1 MKYKY
6 MIWDLDGTL
15 LNTIEDLHASV
26 NYALEKFGQ
35 MPRSL
40 KETTRN
46 VGNGIRML
54 ISRSLEG
61 GEKNPVMEDVF
72 SEFKAHYAENCL
84 NLTRPYD
91 KIPELLQTLKASGVK
106 MAVVSNKIDFAVK
119 DLRDRFF
126 PWLDVAMGEQEGI
139 ARKPAPDMVYR
150 AMQELGA
157 TPHETVFVGDSEV
170 DVMTA
175 RNAGLPCI
183 AVLWGF
189 RERDEL
195 IAVGGETFAQNAD
208 ELCGLLGVRLKGSS

>member
-6 MIWDLDGTL
+6 VIWDLDGTL

-26 NYALEKFGQ
+26 NYALEKYGQ
-35 MPRSL
+35 PIKTL

-46 VGNGIRML
+46 VGNGIRLL

-61 GEKNPVMEDVF
+61 GEENPVIEEVF
-72 SEFKAHYAENCL
+72 SAFKAHYAENCL

-91 KIPELLQTLKASGVK
+91 KITELLQTLKASGVK

-126 PWLDVAMGEQEGI
+126 PWLDVAMGEQSGI
-139 ARKPAPDMVYR
+139 ARKPDPAMVYL
-150 AMQELGA
+150 AMEELGA
-157 TPHETVFVGDSEV
+157 TAAETVFIGDSEV
-170 DVMTA
+170 DVVTA
-175 RNAGLPCI
+175 QNAGLDCI

-189 RERDEL
+189 REREEL
-195 IAVGGETFAQNAD
+195 EAVGGKTFAENAD
-208 ELCGLLGVRLKGSS
+208 ELAALLGL

>member
-6 MIWDLDGTL
+6 VIWDLDGTL

-26 NYALEKFGQ
+26 NYALERHGQ
-35 MPRSL
+35 PTKTL

-46 VGNGIRML
+46 VGNGIRLL

-61 GEKNPVMEDVF
+61 GEENPLIEEVF
-72 SEFKAHYAENCL
+72 SAFKAHYAENCL

-91 KIPELLQTLKASGVK
+91 KIPDLLQTLKASGVK

-126 PWLDVAMGEQEGI
+126 PWLDVAMGEQSGI
-139 ARKPAPDMVYR
+139 ARKPDPAMVYLT
-150 AMQELGA
+150 MEELGA
-157 TPHETVFVGDSEV
+157 TAAETVFIGDSEV
-170 DVMTA
+170 DVVTA
-175 RNAGLPCI
+175 QNAGLDCI

-189 RERDEL
+189 REREEL
-195 IAVGGETFAQNAD
+195 EAVGGKTFAENAD
-208 ELCGLLGVRLKGSS
+208 ELAALLGL

>member
-6 MIWDLDGTL
+6 VIWDLDGTL

-26 NYALEKFGQ
+26 NYALEKYGQ
-35 MPRSL
+35 PIKTL

-46 VGNGIRML
+46 VGNGIRLL

-61 GEKNPVMEDVF
+61 GEENPLIEEVF
-72 SEFKAHYAENCL
+72 SAFKAHYAENCL

-91 KIPELLQTLKASGVK
+91 KIPQLLQTLKASGVK

-126 PWLDVAMGEQEGI
+126 PWLDVAMGEQSGI
-139 ARKPAPDMVYR
+139 ARKPDPAMVYL
-150 AMQELGA
+150 AMEELGA
-157 TPHETVFVGDSEV
+157 TAAETVFIGDSEV
-170 DVMTA
+170 DVVTA
-175 RNAGLPCI
+175 QNAGLDCI

-189 RERDEL
+189 REKEEL
-195 IAVGGETFAQNAD
+195 EAVGGKTFAENAD
-208 ELCGLLGVRLKGSS
+208 ELAALLGL

>member
-6 MIWDLDGTL
+6 VIWDLDGTL

-26 NYALEKFGQ
+26 NYALERYGQ
-35 MPRSL
+35 PIKTL

-46 VGNGIRML
+46 VGNGIRLL

-61 GEKNPVMEDVF
+61 GEENPLIEEVF
-72 SEFKAHYAENCL
+72 SAFKAHYAENCL

-126 PWLDVAMGEQEGI
+126 PWLDVAMGEQSGI
-139 ARKPAPDMVYR
+139 ARKPDPAMVYL
-150 AMQELGA
+150 AMEELGA
-157 TPHETVFVGDSEV
+157 TAAETVFIGDSEV
-170 DVMTA
+170 DVVTA
-175 RNAGLPCI
+175 QNAGLDCI

-189 RERDEL
+189 REREEL
-195 IAVGGETFAQNAD
+195 EDVGGKTFAESAD
-208 ELCGLLGVRLKGSS
+208 ELAALLGL

>member
-6 MIWDLDGTL
+6 VIWDLDGTL

-26 NYALEKFGQ
+26 NYALERYGQ
-35 MPRSL
+35 PIKTL

-46 VGNGIRML
+46 VGNGIRLL

-61 GEKNPVMEDVF
+61 GEENPLIEEVF
-72 SEFKAHYAENCL
+72 SAFKAHYAENCL

-126 PWLDVAMGEQEGI
+126 PWLDVAMGEQSGI
-139 ARKPAPDMVYR
+139 ARKPDPAMVYL
-150 AMQELGA
+150 AMEELGA
-157 TPHETVFVGDSEV
+157 TAAETVFIGDSEV
-170 DVMTA
+170 DVVTA
-175 RNAGLPCI
+175 QNAGLDCI

-189 RERDEL
+189 REREEL
-195 IAVGGETFAQNAD
+195 EAVGGKTFAENAD
-208 ELCGLLGVRLKGSS
+208 ELAALLRL

>member
-6 MIWDLDGTL
+6 VIWDLDGTL

-26 NYALEKFGQ
+26 NYALERYGQ
-35 MPRSL
+35 PIKTL

-46 VGNGIRML
+46 VGNGIRLL

-61 GEKNPVMEDVF
+61 GEENPLIEEVF
-72 SEFKAHYAENCL
+72 SAFKAHYAENCL

-126 PWLDVAMGEQEGI
+126 PWLDVAMGEQSGI
-139 ARKPAPDMVYR
+139 ARKPDPAMVYL
-150 AMQELGA
+150 AMEELGA
-157 TPHETVFVGDSEV
+157 TAAETVFIGDSEV
-170 DVMTA
+170 DVVTA
-175 RNAGLPCI
+175 RNAGLDCI

-189 RERDEL
+189 REREEL
-195 IAVGGETFAQNAD
+195 EDVGGKTFAESAD
-208 ELCGLLGVRLKGSS
+208 ELAALLGL

>member
-6 MIWDLDGTL
+6 VIWDLDGTL

-26 NYALEKFGQ
+26 NYALERHGQ
-35 MPRSL
+35 PIKTL

-46 VGNGIRML
+46 VGNGIRLL

-61 GEKNPVMEDVF
+61 GEENPVIEEVF
-72 SEFKAHYAENCL
+72 SAFKAHYAENCL

-91 KIPELLQTLKASGVK
+91 KIPQLLQTLKASGVK

-126 PWLDVAMGEQEGI
+126 PWLDVAMGEQAGI
-139 ARKPAPDMVYR
+139 ARKPDPAMVYL
-150 AMQELGA
+150 AMEELGA
-157 TPHETVFVGDSEV
+157 TAAETVFVGDSEV
-170 DVMTA
+170 DVVTA
-175 RNAGLPCI
+175 QNAGLDCI

-189 RERDEL
+189 REREEL
-195 IAVGGETFAQNAD
+195 EAVGGKTFAENAD
-208 ELCGLLGVRLKGSS
+208 ELAALLGL

>member
-6 MIWDLDGTL
+6 VIWDLDGTL

-26 NYALEKFGQ
+26 NYALEKYGQ
-35 MPRSL
+35 PLKTL

-46 VGNGIRML
+46 VGNGIRLL

-61 GEKNPVMEDVF
+61 GEENPLIEEVF
-72 SEFKAHYAENCL
+72 SAFKAHYAENCL

-91 KIPELLQTLKASGVK
+91 KIPEILQTLKASGVK

-126 PWLDVAMGEQEGI
+126 PWLDVAMGEQSGI
-139 ARKPAPDMVYR
+139 ARKPDPAMVYL
-150 AMQELGA
+150 AMEELGA
-157 TPHETVFVGDSEV
+157 TAAETVFIGDSEV
-170 DVMTA
+170 DVVTA
-175 RNAGLPCI
+175 QNAGLDCI

-189 RERDEL
+189 REKEEL
-195 IAVGGETFAQNAD
+195 EAVGGKTFAESAD
-208 ELCGLLGVRLKGSS
+208 ELSALLGL

>member
-6 MIWDLDGTL
+6 IIWDLDGTL

-26 NYALEKFGQ
+26 NFALQKYGQ
-35 MPRSL
+35 PLRTL

-46 VGNGIRML
+46 VGNGIRLL

-61 GEKNPVMEDVF
+61 GEENPLIEEVF
-72 SEFKAHYAENCL
+72 AAFKAHYKENCL

-91 KIPELLQTLKASGVK
+91 GITDLLQKLKAKGAK

-126 PWLDVAMGEQEGI
+126 PWLDVAMGEQSGV
-139 ARKPAPDMVYR
+139 ARKPEPDMVFH
-150 AMQELGA
+150 AMDELGA
-157 TPHETVFVGDSEV
+157 VPEETVFIGDSEV
-170 DVMTA
+170 DVLTA
-175 RNAGLPCI
+175 KNAGLDCI

-189 RERDEL
+189 REKGEL
-195 IAVGGETFAQNAD
+195 ETVGGSVFAKSAD
-208 ELCGLLGVRLKGSS
+208 ELSALLGL

>member
-6 MIWDLDGTL
+6 VIWDLDGTL

-26 NYALEKFGQ
+26 NYALERYGQ
-35 MPRSL
+35 PIKTL

-46 VGNGIRML
+46 VGNGIRLL

-61 GEKNPVMEDVF
+61 GEENPVIEEVF
-72 SEFKAHYAENCL
+72 SAFKSHYAENCL

-91 KIPELLQTLKASGVK
+91 KIPQLLQTLKASGVK

-126 PWLDVAMGEQEGI
+126 PWLDVAMGEQAGI
-139 ARKPAPDMVYR
+139 ARKPDPAMVYL
-150 AMQELGA
+150 AMEELGA
-157 TPHETVFVGDSEV
+157 TAAETVFIGDSEV
-170 DVMTA
+170 DVVTA
-175 RNAGLPCI
+175 QNAGLDCI

-189 RERDEL
+189 REREEL
-195 IAVGGETFAQNAD
+195 EAVGGKTFAENAD
-208 ELCGLLGVRLKGSS
+208 ELAALLRL

>member
-1 MKYKY
+1 MNYKY
-6 MIWDLDGTL
+6 IIWDLDGTL

-26 NYALEKFGQ
+26 NYALEKCGQ
-35 MPRSL
+35 PLKTL

-46 VGNGIRML
+46 VGNGIRLL

-61 GEKNPVMEDVF
+61 GEENPAIEEVF
-72 SEFKAHYAENCL
+72 SAFKAHYAENCL

-91 KIPELLQTLKASGVK
+91 GITDLLQKLKASGVK

-139 ARKPAPDMVYR
+139 ARKPAPDMVYK
-150 AMQELGA
+150 AMEELGA
-157 TPHETVFVGDSEV
+157 TAEETVFVGDSEV
-170 DVMTA
+170 DVVTA
-175 RNAGLPCI
+175 KNAGLPCI

-189 RERDEL
+189 REKDEL
-195 IAVGGETFAQNAD
+195 TAVGGKDFAENAD
-208 ELCGLLGVRLKGSS
+208 ELAALLGL

>member
-6 MIWDLDGTL
+6 VIWDLDGTL

-26 NYALEKFGQ
+26 NYALERYGQ
-35 MPRSL
+35 PIKTL

-46 VGNGIRML
+46 VGNGIRLL

-61 GEKNPVMEDVF
+61 GEENPLIEEVF
-72 SEFKAHYAENCL
+72 SAFKAHYAENCL

-91 KIPELLQTLKASGVK
+91 KIPELLQALKASGVK

-126 PWLDVAMGEQEGI
+126 PWLDVAMGEQAGI
-139 ARKPAPDMVYR
+139 ARKPDPAMVYL
-150 AMQELGA
+150 AMEELGA
-157 TPHETVFVGDSEV
+157 TAAETVFIGDSEV
-170 DVMTA
+170 DVVTA
-175 RNAGLPCI
+175 QNAGLDCI

-189 RERDEL
+189 REREEL
-195 IAVGGETFAQNAD
+195 EAVGGKTFAESAD
-208 ELCGLLGVRLKGSS
+208 ELAALLRL

>member
-6 MIWDLDGTL
+6 VIWDLDGTL

-26 NYALEKFGQ
+26 NYALERHGQ
-35 MPRSL
+35 PIKTL

-46 VGNGIRML
+46 VGNGIRLL

-61 GEKNPVMEDVF
+61 GEENPVIEEVF
-72 SEFKAHYAENCL
+72 SAFKAHYAENCL

-91 KIPELLQTLKASGVK
+91 KIPEILQTLKASGVK

-126 PWLDVAMGEQEGI
+126 PWLDVAMGEQAGI
-139 ARKPAPDMVYR
+139 ARKPDPAMVYL
-150 AMQELGA
+150 AMEELGA
-157 TPHETVFVGDSEV
+157 MAAETVFIGDSEV
-170 DVMTA
+170 DVVTA
-175 RNAGLPCI
+175 QNAGLDCI

-189 RERDEL
+189 REREEL
-195 IAVGGETFAQNAD
+195 EAVGGKTFAENAD
-208 ELCGLLGVRLKGSS
+208 ELAALLGL

>member
-6 MIWDLDGTL
+6 VIWDLDGTL

-26 NYALEKFGQ
+26 NYALERRGQ
-35 MPRSL
+35 PTKTL

-46 VGNGIRML
+46 VGNGIRLL

-61 GEKNPVMEDVF
+61 GEENPLIEEVF
-72 SEFKAHYAENCL
+72 SAFKAHYAENCL

-91 KIPELLQTLKASGVK
+91 KIPEILQTLKASDVK

-126 PWLDVAMGEQEGI
+126 PWLDVAMGEQSGI
-139 ARKPAPDMVYR
+139 ARKPDPAMVYL
-150 AMQELGA
+150 AMEELGA
-157 TPHETVFVGDSEV
+157 TSAETVFIGDSEV
-170 DVMTA
+170 DVVTA
-175 RNAGLPCI
+175 QNAGLDCI

-189 RERDEL
+189 REREEL
-195 IAVGGETFAQNAD
+195 EAVGGKTFAENAD
-208 ELCGLLGVRLKGSS
+208 ELAALLGL

>member
-6 MIWDLDGTL
+6 VIWDLDGTL

-26 NYALEKFGQ
+26 NYALERHGQ
-35 MPRSL
+35 PIKTL

-46 VGNGIRML
+46 VGNGIRLL

-61 GEKNPVMEDVF
+61 GEENPLIEEVF
-72 SEFKAHYAENCL
+72 SAFKAHYAENCL

-91 KIPELLQTLKASGVK
+91 KIPQLLQTLKASGVK

-126 PWLDVAMGEQEGI
+126 PWLDVAMGEQAGI
-139 ARKPAPDMVYR
+139 ARKPDPAMVYL
-150 AMQELGA
+150 AMEELGA
-157 TPHETVFVGDSEV
+157 TAAETVFIGDSEV
-170 DVMTA
+170 DVVTA
-175 RNAGLPCI
+175 QNAGLDCI

-189 RERDEL
+189 REREEL
-195 IAVGGETFAQNAD
+195 EAVGGKTFAENAD
-208 ELCGLLGVRLKGSS
+208 ELAALLGL

>member
-6 MIWDLDGTL
+6 VIWDLDGTL

-26 NYALEKFGQ
+26 NYALERHGQ
-35 MPRSL
+35 PIKTL

-46 VGNGIRML
+46 VGNGIRLL

-61 GEKNPVMEDVF
+61 GEENPVIEEVF
-72 SEFKAHYAENCL
+72 SAFKAHYAENCL

-91 KIPELLQTLKASGVK
+91 KIPQLLQTLKASGVK

-126 PWLDVAMGEQEGI
+126 PWLDVAMGEQAGI
-139 ARKPAPDMVYR
+139 ARKPDPAMVYL
-150 AMQELGA
+150 AMEELGA
-157 TPHETVFVGDSEV
+157 TAAETVFIGDSEV
-170 DVMTA
+170 DVVTA
-175 RNAGLPCI
+175 QNAGLDCI

-189 RERDEL
+189 REREEL
-195 IAVGGETFAQNAD
+195 EAVGGKTFAENAD
-208 ELCGLLGVRLKGSS
+208 ELAALLRL

>member
-6 MIWDLDGTL
+6 IIWDLDGTL

-26 NYALEKFGQ
+26 NFALQKYGQ
-35 MPRSL
+35 PLRTL

-46 VGNGIRML
+46 VGNGIRLL

-61 GEKNPVMEDVF
+61 GEENPLIEEVF
-72 SEFKAHYAENCL
+72 AAFKAHYADNCL

-91 KIPELLQTLKASGVK
+91 GITDLLQKLKESGVK

-126 PWLDVAMGEQEGI
+126 PWLDVAMGDQEGF
-139 ARKPAPDMVYR
+139 ARKPEPDMVFH
-150 AMQELGA
+150 AMGELGA
-157 TPHETVFVGDSEV
+157 TPTETVFIGDSEV
-170 DVMTA
+170 DVLTA
-175 RNAGLPCI
+175 KNAGLSCI

-189 RERDEL
+189 REKEEL
-195 IAVGGETFAQNAD
+195 EAVGGKTFAENAN
-208 ELCGLLGVRLKGSS
+208 ELSALLGL

>member
-6 MIWDLDGTL
+6 VIWDLDGTL

-26 NYALEKFGQ
+26 NYALERYGQ
-35 MPRSL
+35 PIKTL

-46 VGNGIRML
+46 VGNGIRLL

-61 GEKNPVMEDVF
+61 GEENPLIEEVF
-72 SEFKAHYAENCL
+72 SAFKAHYAENCL

-91 KIPELLQTLKASGVK
+91 KIPQLLQTLKASGVK

-126 PWLDVAMGEQEGI
+126 PWLDVAMGEQSGI
-139 ARKPAPDMVYR
+139 ARKPDPAMVYL
-150 AMQELGA
+150 AMEELGA
-157 TPHETVFVGDSEV
+157 TAAETVFIGDSEV
-170 DVMTA
+170 DVVTA
-175 RNAGLPCI
+175 RNAGLDCI

-189 RERDEL
+189 REKEEL
-195 IAVGGETFAQNAD
+195 EAVGGKTFAEGAD
-208 ELCGLLGVRLKGSS
+208 ELAALLGL

>member
-6 MIWDLDGTL
+6 VIWDLDGTL

-26 NYALEKFGQ
+26 NYALERYGQ
-35 MPRSL
+35 PIKTL

-46 VGNGIRML
+46 VGNGIRLL

-61 GEKNPVMEDVF
+61 GEENPVIEEVF
-72 SEFKAHYAENCL
+72 SAFKAHYAENCL

-91 KIPELLQTLKASGVK
+91 KIPELLQALKASGVK

-126 PWLDVAMGEQEGI
+126 PWLDVAMGEQAGI
-139 ARKPAPDMVYR
+139 ARKPDPAMVYL
-150 AMQELGA
+150 AMEELGA
-157 TPHETVFVGDSEV
+157 TAAETVFIGDSEV
-170 DVMTA
+170 DVVTA
-175 RNAGLPCI
+175 QNAGLDCI

-189 RERDEL
+189 REREEL
-195 IAVGGETFAQNAD
+195 EAVGGKTFAENAD
-208 ELCGLLGVRLKGSS
+208 ELAALLRL

>member
-6 MIWDLDGTL
+6 VIWDLDGTL

-26 NYALEKFGQ
+26 NYALERYGQ
-35 MPRSL
+35 PTKTL

-46 VGNGIRML
+46 VGNGIRLL

-61 GEKNPVMEDVF
+61 GEENPLIEEVF
-72 SEFKAHYAENCL
+72 SAFKAHYAENCL

-91 KIPELLQTLKASGVK
+91 KIPEILQTLKASGVK

-126 PWLDVAMGEQEGI
+126 PWLDVAMGEQAGI
-139 ARKPAPDMVYR
+139 VRKPDPAMVYL
-150 AMQELGA
+150 AMEELGA
-157 TPHETVFVGDSEV
+157 TAAETVFIGDSEV
-170 DVMTA
+170 DVVTA
-175 RNAGLPCI
+175 QNAGLDCI

-189 RERDEL
+189 REKEEL
-195 IAVGGETFAQNAD
+195 EAVGGKTFAESAD
-208 ELCGLLGVRLKGSS
+208 ELAALLGL

>member
-6 MIWDLDGTL
+6 VIWDLDGTL

-26 NYALEKFGQ
+26 NYALERYGQ
-35 MPRSL
+35 PIKTL

-46 VGNGIRML
+46 VGNGIRLL

-61 GEKNPVMEDVF
+61 GEENPVIEEVF
-72 SEFKAHYAENCL
+72 SAFKSHYAENCL

-91 KIPELLQTLKASGVK
+91 KIPELFQALKASGVK

-126 PWLDVAMGEQEGI
+126 PWLDVAMGEQAGI
-139 ARKPAPDMVYR
+139 ARKPDPAMVYL
-150 AMQELGA
+150 AMEELGA
-157 TPHETVFVGDSEV
+157 TAAETVFIGDSEV
-170 DVMTA
+170 DVVTA
-175 RNAGLPCI
+175 QNAGLDCI

-189 RERDEL
+189 REREEL
-195 IAVGGETFAQNAD
+195 EAVGGKTFAENAD
-208 ELCGLLGVRLKGSS
+208 ELAALLRL